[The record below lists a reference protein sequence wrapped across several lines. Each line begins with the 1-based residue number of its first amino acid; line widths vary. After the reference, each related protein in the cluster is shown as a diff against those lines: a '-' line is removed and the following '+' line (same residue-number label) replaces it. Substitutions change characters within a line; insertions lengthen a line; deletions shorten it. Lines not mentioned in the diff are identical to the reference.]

1 MILHR
6 TSKVSQL
13 LLHEPSCFRHLI
25 LHTAEAAI
33 GEAEK
38 KPGFSISLL
47 QIVATEGY
55 GATARLASALYFKNY
70 IKRNWTV
77 GFQHLAFWFWLL
89 NHCDSYRMRMAI
101 TSFHR
106 MKSPR

>member
-1 MILHR
+1 MATDLQGLAQILEA
-6 TSKVSQL
+6 SLDPAQNKKGQSVLQ
-13 LLHEPSCFRHLI
+13 EPNCFRQLI
-25 LHTAEAAI
+25 IHTAEAAI

-38 KPGFSISLL
+38 KSGFSVSLL

-77 GFQHLAFWFWLL
+77 GVQPP
-89 NHCDSYRMRMAI
+89 
-101 TSFHR
+101 SF
-106 MKSPR
+106 SFGC

>member
-1 MILHR
+1 MI
-6 TSKVSQL
+6 
-13 LLHEPSCFRHLI
+13 RHLI
-25 LHTAEAAI
+25 VHTAEAAI

-38 KPGFSISLL
+38 KPGFSVSLL

-77 GFQHLAFWFWLL
+77 DFNLSRLILVA
-89 NHCDSYRMRMAI
+89 NAI
-101 TSFHR
+101 ASRTGR
-106 MKSPR
+106 EWQLQAPRE